1 MKKLLG
7 QDASGTYTFNPSQ
20 KKVTFVGLTQ
30 QITLANVLLITN
42 VTANTII
49 YNFADSSTGA
59 VSFANNVL
67 TLDYDTTSMNSTD
80 VLQIYLDLAGEESLH
95 DLLRRMNKL
104 LESNAVVDNRLR
116 QRVTID
122 AVGSSTAG
130 AVPTEVTTTIPV
142 SGTVTATGNGSSTTL
157 SISANDIQYVQSGQ
171 VSPYGVTSNV
181 TFQRVMSG
189 FIDERWRIADDART
203 LYATAIRSKL
213 TFS

>member
-7 QDASGTYTFNPSQ
+7 QDASGTYAFNPTA
-20 KKVTFVGLTQ
+20 KTVTFSGLSQ
-30 QITLANVLLITN
+30 QITLANILLITN

-49 YNFADSSTGA
+49 YNFASSSTGA

-104 LESNAVVDNRLR
+104 LESNAVVDSRLR
-116 QRVTID
+116 QKVVIEAIGTNL
-122 AVGSSTAG
+122 AA
-130 AVPTEVTTTIPV
+130 PTEVNTTIPV
-142 SGTVTATGNGSSTTL
+142 SGTVSATVSNNSASQLVPIAAANPYSLSSSATGLIMEGPVHQL
-157 SISANDIQYVQSGQ
+157 WRVANDAQ
-171 VSPYGVTSNV
+171 
-181 TFQRVMSG
+181 
-189 FIDERWRIADDART
+189 AC
-203 LYATAIRSKL
+203 YAQAIRSKL